1 MLLTNFY
8 KLARGKIWGLLV
20 LIPIA
25 SGIEIS
31 VSYLLQA
38 ITDAATG
45 KGRFSYAA
53 LVTIV
58 IIYILADAAIYF
70 ISSYLQQTTLNKIIN
85 SVRNKLLNSLFSQR
99 TGIGQNVQSITNDY
113 YNDFTETVDVLR
125 NDYLQ
130 GSFIAYKQI
139 CQLIIALTLSIMI
152 KPALTFI
159 IVLLCIPGIFLPF
172 YQQNNLKQNKQVV
185 LKESKLYTSQLQ
197 DVTSGLHTI
206 QIFNIQAQLQ
216 KLFQGQNQK
225 LLIAQNNDQLT
236 RKKIGG
242 ISQFMNDLLYLGTWI
257 IGIYFVM
264 NKEISLGQLV
274 AFSQLMIFISEPIQT
289 ASGIF
294 GDIIGGQ
301 EAARKISKKLQPDSQ
316 TDSGEKLT
324 SFQSLSYQDLSFE
337 DHQQTILNH
346 LNLDFETP
354 KHYLLVGK
362 SGSGKSTLLNL
373 PFSNVKTTGQILV
386 NEQPVQNYSI
396 FSLYQNLGVLEQQA
410 HIFDASVKDNLT
422 LFNDNYS
429 LEQCVDIMKQV
440 GLDKYANNES
450 LQKQINSQS
459 KLFSGGEK
467 RRLAL
472 GRLLLRH
479 NGFNL
484 FDEPLTGVDPKTSKE
499 ISHILTELKS
509 GWIIVT
515 HQYDEELFHNADS
528 IVVLDNGAIK
538 ATGKL
543 NDITVTESL
552 QDLNLLN

>member
-1 MLLTNFY
+1 M
-8 KLARGKIWGLLV
+8 
-20 LIPIA
+20 IPIA

-31 VSYLLQA
+31 VSYLLQD

-45 KGRFSYAA
+45 KGHLSYAA

-70 ISSYLQQTTLNKIIN
+70 ISSYLQQTTLNKIIS
-85 SVRNKLLNSLFSQR
+85 SVRNKLMNSLLGQR

-113 YNDFTETVDVLR
+113 YNDFTETIDVLR
-125 NDYLQ
+125 DDYLQ

-172 YQQNNLKQNKQVV
+172 YQQNNLKKNKQEV
-185 LKESKLYTSQLQ
+185 LKESKQYTSQLQ
-197 DVTSGLHTI
+197 DATSGLHTI
-206 QIFNIQAQLQ
+206 QIFNIQAKLQ

-264 NKEISLGQLV
+264 KKEISLGQLV

-301 EAARKISKKLQPDSQ
+301 EAARKISTKIQPNSQ
-316 TDSGEKLT
+316 ADSGKEL
-324 SFQSLSYQDLSFE
+324 SNFQSLSYQDLSFS

-354 KHYLLVGK
+354 KHYLLVGR

-373 PFSNVKTTGQILV
+373 PFSNVKTTGQVLI
-386 NEQPVQNYSI
+386 NEQPAKDFSVA
-396 FSLYQNLGVLEQQA
+396 SLYQNLGVLEQQA
-410 HIFDASVKDNLT
+410 HIFAASVKDNLT

-429 LEQCVDIMKQV
+429 LQQCLDVMKQV
-440 GLDKYANNES
+440 GLNKYANNES
-450 LQKQINSQS
+450 LQQPIDSLS

-479 NGFNL
+479 NDFNL
-484 FDEPLTGVDPKTSKE
+484 FDEPLTGVDPRTSQE
-499 ISHILTELKS
+499 ISQILTNLKS

-515 HQYDEELFHNADS
+515 HQYDEKLFHNADS
-528 IVVLDNGAIK
+528 IIILDNGVIK

-543 NDITVTESL
+543 NDITVAESL
-552 QDLNLLN
+552 RDLNLLN